1 MDPSNAKSISDQVQ
15 SKFEWKQEK
24 LVFSLPMDGDEDI
37 EFDIVPYL
45 GGDLMGANLTFP
57 NPNMEQKEL
66 ISLLKQQASKQ
77 GVRLTTVASSANS
90 EARSE
95 MFAFQWLCYRNRLS
109 KRPYTMRKV
118 WLTAALSFNP
128 EGFKK
133 LNYFQR
139 RRQRFPFFPHQ
150 EL

>member
-77 GVRLTTVASSANS
+77 GVHLTTVASSANS
-90 EARSE
+90 EAHYGCSSN
-95 MFAFQWLCYRNRLS
+95 L
-109 KRPYTMRKV
+109 
-118 WLTAALSFNP
+118 
-128 EGFKK
+128 
-133 LNYFQR
+133 
-139 RRQRFPFFPHQ
+139 
-150 EL
+150 ELDKYV